1 MVEIQIPLEKRE
13 KMPTNT
19 NTQVSILTG
28 VYALGLHSDRNPR
41 YKSFA
46 KKFISELELAISVN
60 DGLATLTDLGEGRIN
75 LLWKVLLKDH
85 LGLEDEG
92 FTDMNDL
99 AIAEFE
105 RGNARG
111 SFIF

>member
-1 MVEIQIPLEKRE
+1 MTTTTDK
-13 KMPTNT
+13 
-19 NTQVSILTG
+19 QVFLLTG

-46 KKFISELELAISVN
+46 KKYSSELELAISVN
-60 DGLATLTDLGEGRIN
+60 DGLATLTEPGESRIN

-99 AIAEFE
+99 AIAEFDK
-105 RGNARG
+105 GNARG
-111 SFIF
+111 SFVF